1 MQEELWYQ
9 IALTKI
15 PEIGPV
21 SGRKLIQYFET
32 ASAVFAARKKEL
44 KTVSGISEKAADQI
58 KNGSVAAAVDAE
70 INYLKKKQI
79 SPLFI
84 TDAQYPHRLLHCY
97 DAPLLLYWSG
107 TADLNAQKILSI
119 VGTRMNTLYGK
130 NATESILES
139 LPKDVV
145 IVSGLALGID
155 SIAHKA
161 ALKNG
166 LQTIGV
172 LAHGLDEM
180 YPSQN
185 KSLANAMLQ
194 QGGLLSEFA
203 HQTKADK
210 YNFPK
215 RNRIVAGI
223 ADATLVIETAVK
235 GGSMIT
241 ADLAFNYNRE
251 VFALPGKIT
260 DLHSSGCL
268 HLIQQNKSAVFTST
282 KQMLETMGWETQQ
295 DGGDSIQL
303 KIFAQLSDDEQLIIK
318 ILGEDGPNSLDELY
332 SKALL
337 NSGRMA
343 TALLNLEIQNI
354 ITRIPGKKIEL
365 R

>member
-1 MQEELWYQ
+1 MQKELWYQ

-15 PEIGPV
+15 PEIGSV
-21 SGRKLIQYFET
+21 NGRKLIQYFET
-32 ASAVFAARKKEL
+32 ASAIFSARKKEL
-44 KTVSGISEKAADQI
+44 RAIAGISERAAEAI
-58 KNGSVAAAVDAE
+58 KNCTLTAEVDAE
-70 INYLKKKQI
+70 IEYLKKENI
-79 SPLFI
+79 SALFI
-84 TDAQYPHRLLHCY
+84 TANNYPHRLLHCY
-97 DAPLLLYWSG
+97 DAPILLYWRG

-119 VGTRMNTLYGK
+119 VGTRMNTVYGK
-130 NATESILES
+130 NTTESIVQS
-139 LPKDVV
+139 LPKDLL

-155 SIAHKA
+155 SITHKA

-166 LQTIGV
+166 MQTIGV
-172 LAHGLDEM
+172 LAHGLDDM

-194 QGGLLSEFA
+194 QGGLLTEFP

-223 ADATLVIETAVK
+223 SDATLVIETAIK

-268 HLIQQNKSAVFTST
+268 HLIQQNKSNVFTST
-282 KQMLETMGWETQQ
+282 EQLLETMGWETKRQKQ
-295 DGGDSIQL
+295 TDPQL
-303 KIFAQLSDDEQLIIK
+303 KIFPQLSDDEQLIIE
-318 ILGEDGPNSLDELY
+318 ILRADGCISHDELF

-337 NSGRMA
+337 NSSRMA
-343 TALLNLEIQNI
+343 AALLNLELQNLVSI
-354 ITRIPGKKIEL
+354 LPGKKIQL
-365 R
+365 C